1 MCRLGQK
8 TLLPNVEHAL
18 ANGLAIIIE
27 NMGLSY
33 DAVLTPVVGR
43 QILRRGRATFVK
55 LGEKEVDY
63 DSKFKLYL
71 QTKLSNPHYPPEIQ
85 AETTLINFM
94 VSSIYTH
101 LLLRNHSY
109 ATHLQHSST
118 TALPLCNS
126 SRARAPWGRGASC
139 GGREGGMGS
148 LWCWVGGRR
157 VVEEKRMCVC
167 GCGACGQEAGR
178 YGGGSIRVVG

>member
-1 MCRLGQK
+1 MDTSILEALPHTRPLHSQPTPRPGLTWIKTKEETAKVCRLGQK

-101 LLLRNHSY
+101 LPLSNHSY
-109 ATHLQHSST
+109 ATHRHSFTTLLYHSST
-118 TALPLCNS
+118 TLQL
-126 SRARAPWGRGASC
+126 
-139 GGREGGMGS
+139 
-148 LWCWVGGRR
+148 L
-157 VVEEKRMCVC
+157 
-167 GCGACGQEAGR
+167 
-178 YGGGSIRVVG
+178 